1 MRPLYL
7 SVSFLLI
14 SCSTSPA
21 RETTEEITL
30 HGTLCKR
37 NYSLGGHALSH
48 GAVVD
53 LDNPV
58 LVSGKAD
65 PLTYVAILVY
75 PAQEQAVQD
84 MMGKPVELRCRLASP
99 RESGHMYQVVFCPS
113 TRLTSP

>member
-1 MRPLYL
+1 M
-7 SVSFLLI
+7 
-14 SCSTSPA
+14 
-21 RETTEEITL
+21 
-30 HGTLCKR
+30 
-37 NYSLGGHALSH
+37 SH

-84 MMGKPVELRCRLASP
+84 MMGKPV
-99 RESGHMYQVVFCPS
+99 
-113 TRLTSP
+113 